1 MAERR
6 MFAKTIIDSDLF
18 LDMPASTQLL
28 YFHLAMRADDDGFV
42 NSPKK
47 IQRMIGCSD
56 DDVRVLISKQF
67 IIPFESG
74 IVVIKHWKIHN
85 YLRSDRYNPSV
96 RPEKNLLVLD
106 ENKVYQMST
115 DGIPHDI
122 PAVDAGKVRLGKVSE
137 DKDNMSDKSDD
148 ASFSEPPKKKKSQVP
163 KHPEAYEKIISY
175 LNQKAG
181 TNYRASTKDTQNFI
195 NARLAEGYTVE
206 NFLTVIDKKCA
217 EWLGTELEKFLR
229 PKTLFGNKFES
240 YLNQVIQP
248 RKQTGQNGIEIEPSS
263 EDNWDD
269 IYKLE
274 FGG

>member
-56 DDVRVLISKQF
+56 DDIRILISKQF

-96 RPEKNLLVLD
+96 RPEKNLIVLD
-106 ENKVYQMST
+106 ENKVYQLST
-115 DGIPHDI
+115 DGIPHGV
-122 PAVDAGKVRLGKVSE
+122 PVVDAGKVRLDKVSE
-137 DKDNMSDKSDD
+137 DKDNMSGKPDSVCDSAGTLKKNKPSQSQLEDD
-148 ASFSEPPKKKKSQVP
+148 FEECWKIYPKKEGKA
-163 KHPEAYEKIISY
+163 EAKRAYLKFAGKDPDLKQKVISGIKNY
-175 LNQKAG
+175 IEEIRITGKTYQYIQKG
-181 TNYRASTKDTQNFI
+181 STYFRNEHWNDEYIVKENIENETNFRSRNPND
-195 NARLAEGYTVE
+195 
-206 NFLTVIDKKCA
+206 
-217 EWLGTELEKFLR
+217 
-229 PKTLFGNKFES
+229 
-240 YLNQVIQP
+240 
-248 RKQTGQNGIEIEPSS
+248 EP
-263 EDNWDD
+263 
-269 IYKLE
+269 
-274 FGG
+274 F